1 MDIDDEE
8 DIEQLKELM
17 ETLNETVPGLIS
29 GIVEAVYSAEDS
41 QKLAKNTANFYK
53 ELVDAG
59 MEKDQAYQL
68 TRDFMKGRDVTS
80 LVREALSGAGGP
92 FGEGGHGDF
101 DKEEMEERIRKKI
114 KKKMELKMDEEDW
127 E

>member
-1 MDIDDEE
+1 MELDDEE
-8 DIEQLKELM
+8 DIEKLKELM
-17 ETLNETVPGLIS
+17 ETLNDTVPSLIS

-41 QKLAKNTANFYK
+41 QELAKNTAKFYK

-92 FGEGGHGDF
+92 FGGGSNEDF
-101 DKEEMEERIRKKI
+101 DKEEMEEKIRAKI
-114 KKKMELKMDEEDW
+114 KKKMEDEEW

>member
-29 GIVEAVYSAEDS
+29 GIVEAVYNAEDS

-53 ELVDAG
+53 ELVEAG
-59 MEKDQAYQL
+59 MEKEQAYQL

-80 LVREALSGAGGP
+80 LVREAISGAGP
-92 FGEGGHGDF
+92 FGEGHKGDF
-101 DKEEMEERIRKKI
+101 DKEELEENIRKKI
-114 KKKMELKMDEEDW
+114 KKKMESKMDEEDW

>member
-1 MDIDDEE
+1 MDLEDEE

-17 ETLNETVPGLIS
+17 ETLNETIPSLIS

-41 QKLAKNTANFYK
+41 QKLAQNTAKFYK
-53 ELVDAG
+53 ELVEAG

-80 LVREALSGAGGP
+80 LVREALSGASGP
-92 FGEGGHGDF
+92 FGGHGKDDF
-101 DKEEMEERIRKKI
+101 DKEEMEERIREKI
-114 KKKMELKMDEEDW
+114 KKKMESKMDEEEW